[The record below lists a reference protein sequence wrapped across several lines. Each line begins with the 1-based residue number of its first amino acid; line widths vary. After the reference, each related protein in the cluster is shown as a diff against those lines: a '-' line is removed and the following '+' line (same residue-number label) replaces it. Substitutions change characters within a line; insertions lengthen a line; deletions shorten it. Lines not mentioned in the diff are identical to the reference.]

1 MFTVIHTQ
9 QRGIVMSE
17 KRFSVM
23 ITEGTLIAAKTH
35 CAAMSISI
43 KDFVEHL
50 IWKELERIK
59 KLKEKKA

>member
-1 MFTVIHTQ
+1 MP
-9 QRGIVMSE
+9 E
-17 KRFSVM
+17 KRYSVM